1 LWLSLFFHYT
11 PHTIADFRLEAGSQI
26 RNPKSTIRNRDV
38 DDLIRTLPKLLRA
51 AGEMEE
57 VAEAAA
63 RVAWRRVAGSALR
76 RQAVPFRLY
85 RKTLIVAVA
94 DATWQK
100 QLEAMSGQLLF
111 RLNSL
116 LGQAVVTYIEFR
128 IDPKT
133 VHAERAALL
142 SQEIDRED
150 QERRALRCSASGELL
165 AAARAIQ
172 DEDLRRRFLLAAGSC
187 IDRRERE

>member
-1 LWLSLFFHYT
+1 M
-11 PHTIADFRLEAGSQI
+11 
-26 RNPKSTIRNRDV
+26 

-51 AGEMEE
+51 AGETEE
-57 VAEAAA
+57 VLEAAA
-63 RVAWRRVAGSALR
+63 LVAWRRVAGEGLR
-76 RQAVPFRLY
+76 AQAVPFRLY

-94 DATWQK
+94 DTTWQK
-100 QLEAMSGQLLF
+100 QLEAVSGQLLF

-133 VHAERAALL
+133 VRAERAAVRAAATNRV
-142 SQEIDRED
+142 E
-150 QERRALRCSASGELL
+150 QERRALNSVSGDISV
-165 AAARAIQ
+165 AADAIH

-187 IDRRERE
+187 IDRRESGS

>member
-1 LWLSLFFHYT
+1 
-11 PHTIADFRLEAGSQI
+11 
-26 RNPKSTIRNRDV
+26 
-38 DDLIRTLPKLLRA
+38 
-51 AGEMEE
+51 ME
-57 VAEAAA
+57 VAAH
-63 RVAWRRVAGSALR
+63 VAWRRVAGEGLR
-76 RQAVPFRLY
+76 TQAVPFRLY

-111 RLNSL
+111 GLNSL

-133 VHAERAALL
+133 VRAQRAVEQAQQVNHL
-142 SQEIDRED
+142 E
-150 QERRALRCSASGELL
+150 QERRALKSVTGEIST
-165 AAARAIQ
+165 AADAIH
-172 DEDLRRRFLLAAGSC
+172 DDDLRRRFLLAAGSC

>member
-1 LWLSLFFHYT
+1 M
-11 PHTIADFRLEAGSQI
+11 
-26 RNPKSTIRNRDV
+26 

-57 VAEAAA
+57 ITEAAA
-63 RVAWRRVAGSALR
+63 IIAWRRVAGEALR
-76 RQAVPFRLY
+76 GQAVPFRLY
-85 RKTLIVAVA
+85 RKTLVVAVA
-94 DATWQK
+94 DTTWQK

-116 LGQAVVTYIEFR
+116 LGQAIVTFIEFR
-128 IDPKT
+128 VDSKT
-133 VHAERAALL
+133 VQRERASLAQLA
-142 SQEIDRED
+142 IDRED
-150 QERRALRCSASGELL
+150 QERRALRSASGEVLS
-165 AAARAIQ
+165 AADAIQ

>member
-1 LWLSLFFHYT
+1 M
-11 PHTIADFRLEAGSQI
+11 
-26 RNPKSTIRNRDV
+26 

-51 AGEMEE
+51 AGETEE
-57 VAEAAA
+57 VLEAAA
-63 RVAWRRVAGSALR
+63 LIAWRRVAGEGLR
-76 RQAVPFRLY
+76 AQAVPFRLY
-85 RKTLIVAVA
+85 RKTLVVAVA

-128 IDPKT
+128 IDPQS
-133 VHAERAALL
+133 VHAERAAIKA
-142 SQEIDRED
+142 QAANRAEQDE
-150 QERRALRCSASGELL
+150 RALRSASGEITL
-165 AAARAIQ
+165 AAAAIH

-187 IDRRERE
+187 IDRRERSSQ

>member
-1 LWLSLFFHYT
+1 
-11 PHTIADFRLEAGSQI
+11 
-26 RNPKSTIRNRDV
+26 V

-51 AGEMEE
+51 AGEAEE
-57 VAEAAA
+57 VLEAAA
-63 RVAWRRVAGSALR
+63 LVAWRRVAGEGLR
-76 RQAVPFRLY
+76 TQAVPFRLY
-85 RKTLIVAVA
+85 RKTLIIAVA
-94 DATWQK
+94 DVTWQK

-133 VHAERAALL
+133 VRAERATAEV
-142 SQEIDRED
+142 QETNRIE
-150 QERRALRCSASGELL
+150 QERRALRSVNGEIST
-165 AAARAIQ
+165 AAAAIH

-187 IDRRERE
+187 IDRRESE